1 MKKFLLI
8 IFALVLSIQVF
19 AQLEIKEGSFKK
31 VAGFV
36 NINTEKMYD
45 DNDRPYSVLKI
56 RTENINDK
64 QRRELSFGGD
74 AQTFFETEYKDGEV
88 WLYISY
94 YATFLKIS
102 HPDLSSTEFYFP
114 FDMEPKKGYELTLV
128 NNPSIDED
136 IIKRIENLEN
146 TGVAQ
151 STDQVGYITVKS
163 TPKGAEVYIDN
174 MKVGFTPYLSES
186 LSVGNHKIMVNLYGY
201 EPAAKR
207 INIELDKEE
216 FIEFGLEKETDTLVA
231 TDNPKYYLNTNISNH
246 NGVFSVSPNKMVYFA
261 KGNLQYQA
269 STDTWRFAENQ
280 WDYVGDATDGN
291 VYEDEVKC
299 NNRNISPSYNG
310 WIDLFG
316 WGTGDD
322 PTKTANKNSFYSVFN
337 EWGKNNIINS
347 NNKRWRTLT
356 QKEWEYVFNKRTTES
371 DIRYAKATVNG
382 VHGII
387 LFPDDWNKSYYD
399 LNNTNAPDTNY
410 IYNRIT
416 KNEWI
421 QIFEPNGAVFLPAA
435 GYRNGKSLNYVGTDC
450 WYWSSTE
457 SKRGEASS
465 VNGWDCSLSTNN
477 NDDRKYGRSVR
488 LVCSS
493 DE

>member
-1 MKKFLLI
+1 MKKFLPLI
-8 IFALVLSIQVF
+8 FTLVLSIQVF

-128 NNPSIDED
+128 NKLSIDED

-146 TGVAQ
+146 TGVIQ
-151 STDQVGYITVKS
+151 STDQMGYITVKS
-163 TPKGAEVYIDN
+163 TPKGADVYIDN
-174 MKVGFTPYLSES
+174 MKVGFTPYLSEG
-186 LSVGNHKIMVNLYGY
+186 LSVGNHKILVNLYGY
-201 EPAAKR
+201 EPVAKR
-207 INIELDKEE
+207 INIELGKEE
-216 FIEFGLEKETDTLVA
+216 VVEFSLEKETDTLGK
-231 TDNPKYYLNTNISNH
+231 TNNPTYYIYTNNSNH
-246 NGVFSVSPNKMVYFA
+246 NGAFSVSPNNMVYFA

-269 STDTWRFAENQ
+269 STNTWRFAESQ
-280 WDYVGDATDGN
+280 WDYVGDATNGN
-291 VYEDEVKC
+291 VYVDDVKC
-299 NNRNISPSYNG
+299 NNRNTSPSYNG

-316 WGTGDD
+316 WGTGDN
-322 PTKTANKNSFYSVFN
+322 PTNTANKNSFYNIFTD
-337 EWGKNNIINS
+337 WGNNNIING
-347 NNKRWRTLT
+347 NGKQWRTLT
-356 QKEWEYVFNKRTTES
+356 QQEWEYIINKRVTNS
-371 DIRYAKATVNG
+371 DIRYAKATVCG
-382 VHGII
+382 VKGII
-387 LFPDDWNKSYYD
+387 LFPDDWNVSYYK
-399 LNNTNAPDTNY
+399 LNNTNSPDTSF

-416 KNEWI
+416 KNDWLY
-421 QIFEPNGAVFLPAA
+421 IFEPNGAIFMPAA
-435 GYRNGKSLNYVGTDC
+435 GYRDGSIKDAGYLC
-450 WYWSSTE
+450 RYWSAT
-457 SKRGEASS
+457 
-465 VNGWDCSLSTNN
+465 
-477 NDDRKYGRSVR
+477 
-488 LVCSS
+488 
-493 DE
+493 